1 MLTYW
6 LLFVLPALVALMTET
21 RRTGTVPAGKT
32 ATPGGVWVVV
42 GIVLTLLIGFR
53 YEVGGDW
60 FNYFHYLEDVAGLPL
75 DEVVQNSDPGYQVLN
90 WLSMEMD
97 GDVFGVNLLGG
108 AIFSIG
114 LLVFCRSLPRPWLA
128 LTVAVPYMVIVMA
141 MGYSRQAV
149 ALGLAMLGLVALGR
163 GGTARFVFWVMLG
176 ATFHK
181 TAVLLLPLAALA
193 SARNR
198 FVAIAWGVGSLGLG
212 YWLFLQD
219 AAEGLYKNYVE
230 AEYQSSGALV
240 RLAMNLVPA
249 VILLVWRGRFR
260 FSTGER
266 RLWILFALVSL
277 ALFGVFLVSPASTA
291 VDRIALYMLP
301 LQLVVFAHLPDVLTD
316 PKEKDVGP
324 MVLAV
329 VGFYG
334 LVQFV
339 WLNFADHAFAW
350 VPYRFYP
357 LEAWF

>member
-1 MLTYW
+1 MPTETATAASGALTTFAVVVMMALLAHYFIERW
-6 LLFVLPALVALMTET
+6 LLNRHLKWVAAHRPEVPAPFAAQITLAEHQRAADYTLAKGALGRIEAAVGLVVSALILFGGLARLWGLTAPLADSPVLREVALVALLSAVTGLVGIPFGYYSTFFIEEKFGFNKTT
-21 RRTGTVPAGKT
+21 RATFWLDLVKGTV
-32 ATPGGVWVVV
+32 
-42 GIVLTLLIGFR
+42 
-53 YEVGGDW
+53 
-60 FNYFHYLEDVAGLPL
+60 
-75 DEVVQNSDPGYQVLN
+75 
-90 WLSMEMD
+90 LS
-97 GDVFGVNLLGG
+97 
-108 AIFSIG
+108 
-114 LLVFCRSLPRPWLA
+114 
-128 LTVAVPYMVIVMA
+128 
-141 MGYSRQAV
+141 
-149 ALGLAMLGLVALGR
+149 
-163 GGTARFVFWVMLG
+163 
-176 ATFHK
+176 
-181 TAVLLLPLAALA
+181 AVLLLPLAALA
-193 SARNR
+193 TARNR
-198 FVAIAWGVGSLGLG
+198 LVAVAWGLGSLGLG

-249 VILLVWRGRFR
+249 VILLLWRRRFR

-301 LQLVVFAHLPDVLTD
+301 LQLVVFAHLPDVLTN

>member
-6 LLFVLPALVALMTET
+6 LLFALPALVALMTET
-21 RRTGTVPAGKT
+21 RRTGSVPTGKT

-42 GIVLTLLIGFR
+42 GIMLTLLIGFR

-60 FNYFHYLEDVAGLPL
+60 FNYFRHLEDVAGLPL
-75 DEVVQNSDPGYQVLN
+75 DEVMQGSDPGYLLLN
-90 WLSMEMD
+90 WLSLGVD
-97 GDVFGVNLLGG
+97 GDVFGVNLMAGG
-108 AIFSIG
+108 IFAIG

-128 LTVAVPYMVIVMA
+128 LAVAVPYMVIVMA
-141 MGYSRQAV
+141 MGYTRQAV

-163 GGTARFVFWVMLG
+163 GSTARFVFWVMLG

-193 SARNR
+193 TARNR
-198 FVAIAWGVGSLGLG
+198 LVAVAWGLGSLGLG

-219 AAEGLYKNYVE
+219 AAEDLYKNYVE

-249 VILLVWRGRFR
+249 VILLLWRRRFR

-301 LQLVVFAHLPDVLTD
+301 LQLVVFAHLPDVLTN